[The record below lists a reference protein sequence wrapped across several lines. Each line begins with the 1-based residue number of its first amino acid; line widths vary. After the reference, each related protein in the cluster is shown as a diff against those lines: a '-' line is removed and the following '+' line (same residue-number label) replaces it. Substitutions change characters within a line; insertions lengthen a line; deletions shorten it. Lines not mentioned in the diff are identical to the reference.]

1 MAAGNGGEAEGG
13 LGGGDEDQEG
23 GDDQDEA
30 QRGGRRHGIF
40 HWWSG
45 KHTMTN
51 SGALGTTEIKF
62 QSTFVVIKKIIV
74 YLHRYVTS
82 TVKQGQ

>member
-40 HWWSG
+40 HWCSG

-51 SGALGTTEIKF
+51 SGALGTTEIEF

-74 YLHRYVTS
+74 HLHRYVTS